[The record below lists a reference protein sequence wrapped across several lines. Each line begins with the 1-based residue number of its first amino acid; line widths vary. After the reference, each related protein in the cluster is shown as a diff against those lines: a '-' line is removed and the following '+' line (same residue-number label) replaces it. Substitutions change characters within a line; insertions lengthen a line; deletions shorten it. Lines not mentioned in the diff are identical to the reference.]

1 MKRSSYSLKCIN
13 LSRKHQS
20 VIDKHTFY
28 EFHEGKSVVTRYAN
42 AIEYRRVLFSLKAKE
57 PAAVLCDRYACRMA
71 QNNPNQ
77 RSLAARLKGRLQRTL
92 GGEVVA
98 RHDFAAAAPSPQQ
111 TVDIFAN
118 QWISAFPNDLGVT
131 AGWINHFDPEV
142 DTRVPWAGTAIPG
155 GFAGKSILELGP
167 FEGYHTASLEWAG
180 AASVT
185 SVEASRTAYLKCLVV
200 KELLGLNAKL
210 LYGDVNAY
218 LASTADRFDIGWAS
232 GILYHQ
238 VDPIGFLEGIA
249 AHADTLFLHSHF
261 FDSEALPGMAGKDRF
276 RPQLDEL
283 RSWHGRDICLHRY
296 EYEHDTSQG
305 TFAGGPNSYA
315 NWLELPDIEFIL
327 QELGIGTITY
337 GILDRVNPN
346 GPGFFLIATRA

>member
-1 MKRSSYSLKCIN
+1 M
-13 LSRKHQS
+13 
-20 VIDKHTFY
+20 
-28 EFHEGKSVVTRYAN
+28 
-42 AIEYRRVLFSLKAKE
+42 
-57 PAAVLCDRYACRMA
+57 
-71 QNNPNQ
+71 
-77 RSLAARLKGRLQRTL
+77 KGRLRRAL
-92 GGEVVA
+92 GGEVVS
-98 RHDFAAAAPSPQQ
+98 RHDFAVDAPSPQQ

-155 GFAGKSILELGP
+155 GFKGKSILELGP

-218 LASTADRFDIGWAS
+218 LNSTTDRFDIGWAS

-238 VDPIGFLEGIA
+238 VDPIGFLEAIA

-261 FDSEALPGMAGKDRF
+261 FDSDALPGMAGKDRF

-327 QELGIGTITY
+327 QELGLGTLTY

-346 GPGFFLIATRA
+346 GPGFFLIATRS

>member
-1 MKRSSYSLKCIN
+1 MNLTMAQPLSLDMPTSSN
-13 LSRKHQS
+13 
-20 VIDKHTFY
+20 ID
-28 EFHEGKSVVTRYAN
+28 EFW
-42 AIEYRRVLFSLKAKE
+42 FSFKARD
-57 PAAVLCDRYACRMA
+57 PAAVLRGRYACRMA
-71 QNNPNQ
+71 QNSPNQ
-77 RSLAARLKGRLQRTL
+77 RSLATRLKGRLRRTL

-118 QWISAFPNDLGVT
+118 QWISAFPNDLSVT

-218 LASTADRFDIGWAS
+218 LASTTDRFDIGWAS

-238 VDPIGFLEGIA
+238 VDPIGFLEAIA

-261 FDSEALPGMAGKDRF
+261 FDSEAVSGMAGKDRF

-296 EYEHDTSQG
+296 EYEQDTSQG

-327 QELGIGTITY
+327 QELGMGTLTY

-346 GPGFFLIATRA
+346 GPGFFLIATRT

>member
-1 MKRSSYSLKCIN
+1 MS
-13 LSRKHQS
+13 
-20 VIDKHTFY
+20 
-28 EFHEGKSVVTRYAN
+28 
-42 AIEYRRVLFSLKAKE
+42 
-57 PAAVLCDRYACRMA
+57 
-71 QNNPNQ
+71 
-77 RSLAARLKGRLQRTL
+77 
-92 GGEVVA
+92 
-98 RHDFAAAAPSPQQ
+98 RHDFAADAPSPQQ

-200 KELLGLNAKL
+200 KDLLGLNAKL

-218 LASTADRFDIGWAS
+218 LASTTDRFDVGWAS

-238 VDPIGFLEGIA
+238 VDPIGFLEAIA

-261 FDSEALPGMAGKDRF
+261 FDAEALPGMAVKDRF

-327 QELGIGTITY
+327 QELGMGTITY

-346 GPGFFLIATRA
+346 GPGFFLIATRS

>member
-1 MKRSSYSLKCIN
+1 
-13 LSRKHQS
+13 
-20 VIDKHTFY
+20 
-28 EFHEGKSVVTRYAN
+28 
-42 AIEYRRVLFSLKAKE
+42 
-57 PAAVLCDRYACRMA
+57 MA
-71 QNNPNQ
+71 QNNPTH
-77 RSLAARLKGRLQRTL
+77 RSLATRVKGRLRRAL
-92 GGEVVA
+92 GGEAVS
-98 RHDFAAAAPSPQQ
+98 RHDFASDAPSPQQ

-155 GFAGKSILELGP
+155 GFTGKTILELGP

-218 LASTADRFDIGWAS
+218 LNSTTDRFDIGWAS

-238 VDPIGFLEGIA
+238 VDPIGFLEAIA

-261 FDSEALPGMAGKDRF
+261 FDSDALPGMAGKDRF

-327 QELGIGTITY
+327 QELGLGTLTY

-346 GPGFFLIATRA
+346 GPGFFLIATRS

>member
-327 QELGIGTITY
+327 QELGIGTLTY